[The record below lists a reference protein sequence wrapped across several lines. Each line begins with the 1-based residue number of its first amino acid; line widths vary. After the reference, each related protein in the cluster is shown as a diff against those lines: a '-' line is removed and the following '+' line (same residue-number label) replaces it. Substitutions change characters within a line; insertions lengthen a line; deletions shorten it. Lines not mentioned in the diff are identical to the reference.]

1 MAGARLGGAD
11 PGGRLLAAE
20 LDNAWR
26 AYGVPVLSAL
36 ARIHFG
42 GRCAR
47 TGAHGKFNLDDFAE
61 KFCADVCGIGSGVV
75 VVRAD

>member
-42 GRCAR
+42 GRCS
-47 TGAHGKFNLDDFAE
+47 GAEANGQFALDAVTQ
-61 KFCADVCGIGSGVV
+61 KFCSALFAFGAGVV
-75 VVRAD
+75 AV